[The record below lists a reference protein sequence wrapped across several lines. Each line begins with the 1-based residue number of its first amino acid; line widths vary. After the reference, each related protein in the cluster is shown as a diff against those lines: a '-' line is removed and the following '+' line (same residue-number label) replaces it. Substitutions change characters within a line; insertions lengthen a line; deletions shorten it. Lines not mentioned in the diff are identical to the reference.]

1 MNQIKTAR
9 IHRLALGFLSFI
21 FALHAQAA
29 CTFFD
34 AFQDNKDGTVTDPRN
49 GLIWKRCAE
58 GFDWNG
64 SACVGS
70 TKEVSWFDA
79 MKIAKQSRFQNQSD
93 WRIPAKIE
101 MEQVVGKNSGC
112 STNNYK
118 KGEYAASSMIAH
130 SMRGD
135 NSPGVFWSSSPY
147 VGYAGYAWVLDFGY
161 GFAYYGG
168 PRDNSNYVR
177 LVRAGQS
184 LGGNAAL
191 EFQREYALHVV
202 PKLTQ
207 KEKQLA
213 LALGFSDFS
222 EVESLIKKMQ
232 QSSYPAVSWKASN
245 QLPGDADNLH
255 SGDLLAPNG
264 YVLAA
269 LAGLVKT
276 DQKPQPVAIASV
288 PAAPR
293 DLTARKT
300 QLSKGEFESTAQ
312 LSTRQAAADAKA
324 QAEFDHDQR
333 AFEASKRDYAA
344 AVNQQADAQARAVA
358 DGNDTEKYKA
368 LTAKHLPQAV
378 ALALGNPVLS
388 DITYD
393 ADKQVF
399 NVTLKSS
406 RGAFSQ
412 AVTMA
417 ASQAQAP
424 KLKQDLLSQKIA
436 PVVTLQIPSLV
447 ATMVLEENTALR
459 AESFTRANNSPRKL
473 LELIA
478 EYPNSAEARAA
489 KQRIPAAQ
497 REAYDAA
504 VRSNSSSGYQS
515 FIGDFAGADTQ
526 KLLPQAEKAK
536 QVAAQ
541 REERERIARA
551 EQDRRDSAA
560 RDAQER
566 DRIAN
571 ACNAYYPGRK
581 VGFKPAGFIYFGST
595 LDAVVLGKG
604 NGSISIKIVD
614 AHFKD
619 DYGRTLEVSCTSD
632 QLR

>member
-1 MNQIKTAR
+1 MNQIKSAQVY
-9 IHRLALGFLSFI
+9 RLALGFLSFI

-49 GLIWKRCAE
+49 GVIWKRCAE

-70 TKEVSWFDA
+70 AQPVNWFDA
-79 MKIAKQSRFQNQSD
+79 MEIAKKGRFQNKRD
-93 WRIPAKIE
+93 WRVPTKLEATW
-101 MEQVVGKNSGC
+101 VVGVIGVCRLNDF
-112 STNNYK
+112 K
-118 KGEYAASSMIAH
+118 KGEYAASGMIAH
-130 SMRGD
+130 SLRND
-135 NSPGVFWSSSPY
+135 SFPGTFWSSTPWD
-147 VGYAGYAWVLDFGY
+147 GYTSSAWYFDFY
-161 GFAYYGG
+161 DGG
-168 PRDNSNYVR
+168 ISAINRNKYHYVR
-177 LVRAGQS
+177 LVRSDRNIGA
-184 LGGNAAL
+184 
-191 EFQREYALHVV
+191 EFNQEYTQRVQ
-202 PKLTQ
+202 PQNTQ
-207 KEKQLA
+207 KENQLM
-213 LALGFSDFS
+213 ALGFSDSS
-222 EVESLIKKMQ
+222 EVESLVKKMQ

-245 QLPGDADNLH
+245 HLPNDAGNLY
-255 SGDLLAPNG
+255 SSNLLKPNE
-264 YVLAA
+264 YVLTA
-269 LAGLVKT
+269 LAGLVKV
-276 DQKPQPVAIASV
+276 DQKPQPVALASV

-293 DLTARKT
+293 DLAARQT

-312 LSTRQAAADAKA
+312 LSARQAAADAKA
-324 QAEFDHDQR
+324 QSEFDQDQR

-344 AVNQQADAQARAVA
+344 AVKQQADTQAGALA
-358 DGNDTEKYKA
+358 DSNDPEKYKA
-368 LTAKHLPQAV
+368 LAAKHLPQAV

-399 NVTLKSS
+399 NAILKSS

-412 AVTMA
+412 AVTVA

-436 PVVTLQIPSLV
+436 PVVTLQLPSLV

-459 AESFTRANNSPRKL
+459 EASFTQANNSPRKL

-504 VRSNSSSGYQS
+504 VRSNSSSAYQS

-541 REERERIARA
+541 REERERQAKV
-551 EQDRRDSAA
+551 
-560 RDAQER
+560 AQER
-566 DRIAN
+566 REQADREEQYRRDAPAREARARASQMCEAQKQSCLASCPAWRSGSSN
-571 ACNAYYPGRK
+571 DTHFSCNSRC
-581 VGFKPAGFIYFGST
+581 
-595 LDAVVLGKG
+595 
-604 NGSISIKIVD
+604 NGISC
-614 AHFKD
+614 
-619 DYGRTLEVSCTSD
+619 Y
-632 QLR
+632 